1 MIEGLVVADVVG
13 KAVTE
18 ALVMAKVVG
27 EGVTGALVVA
37 ERYERGRGGGV
48 NVLPLE
54 KPTNRIL
61 APYETKGEMSNDGS
75 TWQKP
80 GVFKS
85 ESTD

>member
-37 ERYERGRGGGV
+37 ERHGRDRGGGGGQC
-48 NVLPLE
+48 
-54 KPTNRIL
+54 PTLRE
-61 APYETKGEMSNDGS
+61 AYK
-75 TWQKP
+75 
-80 GVFKS
+80 
-85 ESTD
+85 

>member
-37 ERYERGRGGGV
+37 EHHGRGRGVV
-48 NVLPLE
+48 NFLPLE
-54 KPTNRIL
+54 KPHI
-61 APYETKGEMSNDGS
+61 
-75 TWQKP
+75 
-80 GVFKS
+80 
-85 ESTD
+85 ES

>member
-37 ERYERGRGGGV
+37 EHHGRGRGGGGQF
-48 NVLPLE
+48 LTLRE
-54 KPTNRIL
+54 ATYRIL
-61 APYETKGEMSNDGS
+61 APYEGCNE
-75 TWQKP
+75 
-80 GVFKS
+80 
-85 ESTD
+85 

>member
-37 ERYERGRGGGV
+37 EHHGRGRGGGQF
-48 NVLPLE
+48 LTLRE
-54 KPTNRIL
+54 ATYRIL
-61 APYETKGEMSNDGS
+61 APYEGCNE
-75 TWQKP
+75 
-80 GVFKS
+80 
-85 ESTD
+85 